1 MANYSDIKYQ
11 PAGAATTIY
20 SDMSAL
26 VAATGMSAGDQA
38 LVTALNKVFMY
49 TGTAWYTVAT
59 MTNASPTA
67 ITGVDGT
74 YTLATDGTATTIT
87 AVSTDPEGFALTWS
101 YAVTTGSIGSTATV
115 SQADNVFTITPSTTE
130 ADAGSF
136 SITFSVTDGAT
147 GAVNAVSAF
156 TLAFIVIDSGFNR
169 VRFLSN
175 FDGSNNGVN
184 NSFVDVSTSNHS
196 IFVAGDTQQSS
207 FTPYGDNWALQP
219 PQRRNSYSSGAS
231 SRPNIVVASH
241 ADFGTTASEDYTWEY
256 FIFYMADLNTHSCM
270 IFDMRTGG
278 GNGDYHVSSML
289 GEKDYNGSA
298 LSGGASEFGKIKFNP
313 RPGQSDKEIISD
325 YPLPDNQWSHFAA
338 VRESGTISM
347 YVNGARQAAQQ
358 IGNTNSGNAAAIR
371 FNDLG
376 WSNFS
381 LVNRYAISNVRFVK
395 GTAVY
400 SGATIS
406 VPTSK
411 LTAITN
417 TKLLLFQDNRFVD
430 NSSGNHSLTVYNPSS
445 ASAANAMIP
454 QGPFL
459 TTETYNPATHGGSA
473 YFDGSGDYLTG
484 PTPATI
490 GIGTG
495 DFTIECWFYATD
507 ATTDKGVWDTHTN
520 ASNSDGLTLT
530 RITETTFRVWQSS
543 QILVSSATAITNNWN
558 HLAVVRNS
566 GTLELFV
573 NGVSQGTVS
582 NSTNMNSAQGILIGG
597 GRYSGTT
604 SPTQFV
610 KGYIQDFRVLTSAI
624 YTSNFTPPTAPLT
637 AITNTAFL
645 SNMSNGQVVDATKN
659 AYISLQGN
667 TKVTHSEKKFGT
679 GSLLIEGNG
688 DGALVRF
695 EQPEHIKF
703 GESDFTME
711 LHVRFITVGPT
722 RLLSNWSTSIS
733 GQTDEWS
740 LGMLNSTTIQ
750 FQYSGGPTYFTWAP
764 SADTWYHIA
773 ITKESTNLRI
783 FIDGVQIGTTVTLG
797 NVGSTD
803 PDSTSTSL
811 NKIMNIGGSTAGS
824 SESTNMYIDNVRI
837 SDFARYT
844 SGFTPPTT
852 EHGTQG
858 Q

>member
-1 MANYSDIKYQ
+1 
-11 PAGAATTIY
+11 
-20 SDMSAL
+20 
-26 VAATGMSAGDQA
+26 
-38 LVTALNKVFMY
+38 
-49 TGTAWYTVAT
+49 
-59 MTNASPTA
+59 
-67 ITGVDGT
+67 
-74 YTLATDGTATTIT
+74 
-87 AVSTDPEGFALTWS
+87 
-101 YAVTTGSIGSTATV
+101 
-115 SQADNVFTITPSTTE
+115 
-130 ADAGSF
+130 
-136 SITFSVTDGAT
+136 
-147 GAVNAVSAF
+147 
-156 TLAFIVIDSGFNR
+156 
-169 VRFLSN
+169 
-175 FDGSNNGVN
+175 
-184 NSFVDVSTSNHS
+184 
-196 IFVAGDTQQSS
+196 
-207 FTPYGDNWALQP
+207 
-219 PQRRNSYSSGAS
+219 
-231 SRPNIVVASH
+231 
-241 ADFGTTASEDYTWEY
+241 
-256 FIFYMADLNTHSCM
+256 
-270 IFDMRTGG
+270 
-278 GNGDYHVSSML
+278 
-289 GEKDYNGSA
+289 
-298 LSGGASEFGKIKFNP
+298 
-313 RPGQSDKEIISD
+313 
-325 YPLPDNQWSHFAA
+325 
-338 VRESGTISM
+338 
-347 YVNGARQAAQQ
+347 
-358 IGNTNSGNAAAIR
+358 
-371 FNDLG
+371 
-376 WSNFS
+376 
-381 LVNRYAISNVRFVK
+381 
-395 GTAVY
+395 
-400 SGATIS
+400 
-406 VPTSK
+406 
-411 LTAITN
+411 
-417 TKLLLFQDNRFVD
+417 
-430 NSSGNHSLTVYNPSS
+430 
-445 ASAANAMIP
+445 MIP

-473 YFDGSGDYLTG
+473 YFDGTGDYLRG
-484 PTPATI
+484 PSSATM

-507 ATTDKGVWDTHTN
+507 GTSIDRGIWDTRTDGYPN
-520 ASNSDGLTLT
+520 NSDGLSLT
-530 RITETTFRVWQSS
+530 RITETTFRVYGTS
-543 QILVSSATAITNNWN
+543 QLIVSSATTITNIWN

-566 GTLELFV
+566 GLLYFFV
-573 NGVSQGTVS
+573 NGVSQGTSSQS
-582 NSTNMNSAQGILIGG
+582 NSTNMNSAQPIAIGS
-597 GRYSGTT
+597 GRYTT
-604 SPTQFV
+604 SNSTPTHAV

-703 GESDFTME
+703 GESAFTME

-750 FQYSGGPTYFTWAP
+750 FQYSGGPTYFTWVP

-773 ITKESTNLRI
+773 VTKESTNLRI

-803 PDSTSTSL
+803 PDDTSTSL

>member
-1 MANYSDIKYQ
+1 MGSYSRKRYATESASFPKSVNSAPGSYSYATFADL
-11 PAGAATTIY
+11 PASGSTP
-20 SDMSAL
+20 
-26 VAATGMSAGDQA
+26 GN
-38 LVTALNKVFMY
+38 TAFV
-49 TGTAWYTVAT
+49 VAT
-59 MTNASPTA
+59 NKLYIWSGVGWYLIATVTNASPTA
-67 ITGVDGT
+67 ITGVSDT
-74 YTLATDGTATTIT
+74 YALATDGTATTVT

-101 YAVTTGSIGSTATV
+101 YAVSSGSLGSIATV
-115 SQADNVFTITPSTTE
+115 AQADNVFTITPSTNT
-130 ADAGSF
+130 ANAGTF
-136 SITFSVTDGAT
+136 SLTFSVTDGLN
-147 GAVNAVSAF
+147 GVVSAVSAF
-156 TLAFIVIDSGFNR
+156 TLLFSVTNSRYTA
-169 VRFLSN
+169 LSVKAN
-175 FDGSNNGVN
+175 ATGSNQT
-184 NSFVDVSTSNHS
+184 FDDASTSNHT
-196 IFVAGDTQQSS
+196 ITANGD
-207 FTPYGDNWALQP
+207 
-219 PQRRNSYSSGAS
+219 
-231 SRPNIVVASH
+231 
-241 ADFGTTASEDYTWEY
+241 TTAST
-256 FIFYMADLNTHSCM
+256 
-270 IFDMRTGG
+270 
-278 GNGDYHVSSML
+278 
-289 GEKDYNGSA
+289 
-298 LSGGASEFGKIKFNP
+298 
-313 RPGQSDKEIISD
+313 
-325 YPLPDNQWSHFAA
+325 
-338 VRESGTISM
+338 
-347 YVNGARQAAQQ
+347 
-358 IGNTNSGNAAAIR
+358 
-371 FNDLG
+371 
-376 WSNFS
+376 FS
-381 LVNRYAISNVRFVK
+381 PYR
-395 GTAVY
+395 
-400 SGATIS
+400 
-406 VPTSK
+406 
-411 LTAITN
+411 
-417 TKLLLFQDNRFVD
+417 
-430 NSSGNHSLTVYNPSS
+430 
-445 ASAANAMIP
+445 
-454 QGPFL
+454 
-459 TTETYNPATHGGSA
+459 HGGYST
-473 YFDGSGDYLTG
+473 YFDGTGDYLTG
-484 PTPATI
+484 PSSATI

-507 ATTDKGVWDTHTN
+507 GTSVDRGIWETRTDGYPN
-520 ASNSDGLTLT
+520 NSDGLSLT
-530 RITETTFRVWQSS
+530 RITETTFRVYGTS
-543 QILVSSATAITNNWN
+543 QLIVSSATTITNIWN

-566 GTLELFV
+566 GLLYFFV
-573 NGVSQGTVS
+573 NGVSQGTSSQS
-582 NSTNMNSAQGILIGG
+582 NSTNMNSAQPIAIGS
-597 GRYSGTT
+597 GRYTT
-604 SPTQFV
+604 SNSTPTHAV

-703 GESDFTME
+703 GESAFTME

-750 FQYSGGPTYFTWAP
+750 FQYSGGPTYFTWVP

-773 ITKESTNLRI
+773 VTKESTNLRI

-803 PDSTSTSL
+803 PDDTSTSL